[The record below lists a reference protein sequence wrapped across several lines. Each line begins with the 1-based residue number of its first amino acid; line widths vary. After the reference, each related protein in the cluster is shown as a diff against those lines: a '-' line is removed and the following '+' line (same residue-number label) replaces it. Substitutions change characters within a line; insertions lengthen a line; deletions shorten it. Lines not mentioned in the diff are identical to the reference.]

1 MCCVKVRKLE
11 EHLAKASRQLGKAVA
26 RELQLE
32 AGVAGVRQAMHF
44 AEVSKEKTKGRFF
57 DQSAQYMTRQ

>member
-1 MCCVKVRKLE
+1 MKYKVE
-11 EHLAKASRQLGKAVA
+11 AASRMKIVNT
-26 RELQLE
+26 
-32 AGVAGVRQAMHF
+32 VHF

>member
-1 MCCVKVRKLE
+1 MTIKYVVLE
-11 EHLAKASRQLGKAVA
+11 IIDQFKATDQG
-26 RELQLE
+26 QT
-32 AGVAGVRQAMHF
+32 MHF

>member
-1 MCCVKVRKLE
+1 MV
-11 EHLAKASRQLGKAVA
+11 
-26 RELQLE
+26 E
-32 AGVAGVRQAMHF
+32 AGFLVVTINTRGIAVGFDAVRDSLHF